1 MIGTWF
7 VGVERLGIRF
17 GFDHKNCGLRAQI
30 QTKLI
35 VMCCLLLMMAGCS
48 TISSHQTASSTRM
61 SALRDK
67 AGSSAEEALLHSKH
81 KAAGPQYKSVL
92 AVPEHPSIDAW
103 TIHYT
108 EKKHQSFQ
116 TLLRRAEDYVL
127 PVQKIFADAGVP
139 HDLVYVALV
148 ESGFT
153 TTARSSADA
162 VGMWQFIAAT
172 GERFGL
178 EQNKWVDE
186 RRHPF
191 KSAEA
196 AAAYLSTLYDQ
207 FGSWSLALAAYNC
220 GENRVQRVLDESG
233 LTTFWELRD
242 AGWLPSETEE
252 YVPKVY
258 AAVRISRDLNRYG
271 FYFMP
276 KQDRPAHETV
286 SVPGGVKLAWLGQ
299 KIGVH
304 ESILQEHNPEL
315 CRTITPP
322 GEPSYTLCVPPGT
335 KESVLAALTEPRP
348 SEVGLS
354 RSSSREQRSSRTAV
368 GITKSR
374 KSNVSNGKRASKTT
388 PPAAPSKALQQDRRA
403 TPKLARASQP
413 PSDSKSAKATAP
425 AKPPKDVKTS
435 KKPPAVGAVASIAK
449 KK

>member
-1 MIGTWF
+1 MIGARF
-7 VGVERLGIRF
+7 AGVERLGVGD
-17 GFDHKNCGLRAQI
+17 GFDQRDCGFGAQVKA
-30 QTKLI
+30 KL
-35 VMCCLLLMMAGCS
+35 VLMCCILSVITGCS
-48 TISSHQTASSTRM
+48 TISSHQNSSSGKM
-61 SALRDK
+61 GALRNK
-67 AGSSAEEALLHSKH
+67 AGNPAEEGLFSPDH
-81 KAAGPQYKSVL
+81 KGGGQYKSVL
-92 AVPEHPSIDAW
+92 AVPDHPSIDAW
-103 TIHYT
+103 TITYT
-108 EKKHQSFQ
+108 ERKHQSFQ

-139 HDLVYVALV
+139 KDLVYVALV

-162 VGMWQFIAAT
+162 VGMWQFIAST

-207 FGSWSLALAAYNC
+207 FGSWPLALAAYNC

-242 AGWLPSETEE
+242 AGWLPAETEE

-258 AAVRISRDLNRYG
+258 AAIRISRDLNRYG

-276 KQDRPAHETV
+276 KQDPPAHETV

-315 CRTITPP
+315 CRTVTPP
-322 GEPSYTLCVPPGT
+322 GAPSYILCVPPGT

-348 SEVGLS
+348 SEVELA

-368 GITKSR
+368 GSSKGK
-374 KSNVSNGKRASKTT
+374 KSNIPNGKCTSKSKSS
-388 PPAAPSKALQQDRRA
+388 AAPSASLQQDRRA
-403 TPKLARASQP
+403 APKLARAPQP
-413 PSDSKSAKATAP
+413 AADSKAPKATAA
-425 AKPPKDVKTS
+425 AKPPKDVKPLRNT
-435 KKPPAVGAVASIAK
+435 AVVGTVASIAK
-449 KK
+449 KR